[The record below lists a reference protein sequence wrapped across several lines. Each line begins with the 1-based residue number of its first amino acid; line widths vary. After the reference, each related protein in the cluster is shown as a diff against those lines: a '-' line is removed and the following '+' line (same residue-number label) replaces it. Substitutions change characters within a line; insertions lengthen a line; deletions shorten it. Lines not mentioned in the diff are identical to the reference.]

1 MHFKILKTF
10 AASGFLAAFKCT
22 KFVFGRG
29 SAPDFA
35 GESYSAP
42 QTP

>member
-1 MHFKILKTF
+1 MHFKILKTI
-10 AASGFLAAFKCT
+10 AASGFLAALECT
-22 KFVFGRG
+22 KFVFDWG

-35 GESYSAP
+35 GGSYSAP